1 MAGKWSGRKV
11 GRLMR
16 LVLAEYGTTCH
27 ICGLPLL
34 LDAEHPDYRR
44 LGPSVDHLLPRSRH
58 GSDEL
63 VNLRPAHRACNS
75 RRGARPVTRVAV
87 EDGRAF
93 FKP

>member
-16 LVLAEYGTTCH
+16 LVLAEYGPSCH
-27 ICGLPLL
+27 LCGGALV
-34 LDAEHPDYRR
+34 LDRDDPTYRR
-44 LGPSVDHLLPRSRH
+44 LGPSVDHLLPRSRF
-58 GSDEL
+58 GSDDL

-75 RRGARPVTRVAV
+75 RRGARPVVRVVA